1 MLEEKRGDNGDSSSG
16 DEDDAED
23 SSKKSK
29 TKGDS
34 DVLGK
39 LMGDRDSAVEKPS
52 IEEMGE

>member
-1 MLEEKRGDNGDSSSG
+1 MLEEKRGDNDDSSSS
-16 DEDDAED
+16 DEDEED
-23 SSKKSK
+23 SGKKSK